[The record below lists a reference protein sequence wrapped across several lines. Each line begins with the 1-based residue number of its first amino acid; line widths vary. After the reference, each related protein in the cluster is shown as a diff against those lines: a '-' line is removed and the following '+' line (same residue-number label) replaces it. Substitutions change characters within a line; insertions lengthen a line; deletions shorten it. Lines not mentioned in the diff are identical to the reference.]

1 MLSLYQ
7 GLLLLSPFSS
17 TNSYGTYS
25 PVRYGV
31 GHLSLFARIAKYP
44 TQYHLGVVELQ
55 MTNTSSGRDIVYTS
69 SVNSQPLDGS
79 GLTFSTDFGDGPVR
93 MTLFYN
99 TTTGRYQDSTQA
111 LLGRERLTTMV
122 VRPVDPA
129 VGVPQC
135 GVLDLPVV
143 VFPNSSLVN
152 HTSCSAGS
160 SAVMWADDMSGD
172 YFYSSEGLLSNYL
185 STGPHTPL
193 ALVSLFSLSLSPPT
207 CHLLTPSLPLFCCAV
222 LSQYITLTPFIT
234 GNTYSTITELAFG
247 MARNANMFA
256 HVRLALYDSN
266 QTLVMESQEVE
277 LFNAQDAVLFFPLL
291 SQVKLSPA
299 SKYYVAYW
307 SDVTL
312 YSAAGSSYDAECYYG
327 LTYRYNDDD
336 HISPWPVN
344 IGTYEVRAKNA
355 LYICSVCGCALLM
368 LLFYVCVWFCSQ
380 ADFFNCNPLPVAVLG
395 CSTTGEAPVVPPL
408 CPPAEEGSSTG
419 SMLGVAIVGLLLG
432 VGLTL
437 LSVWMYQTGKCAAC
451 KREGGMGSSDDD
463 IPPRQPRRG
472 RDELRTGLMD

>member
-1 MLSLYQ
+1 MPVSFGDVSPNDLDPYELDEYGDFLIPDLISFRYFQVNTPGTTAYQLSYFTLANPEAVVHMRLGLFTTNTSVINSFASTPIFTLLANASFSFFCLSLYQ

-185 STGPHTPL
+185 STGPHT
-193 ALVSLFSLSLSPPT
+193 LSP
-207 CHLLTPSLPLFCCAV
+207 SF
-222 LSQYITLTPFIT
+222 LS
-234 GNTYSTITELAFG
+234 
-247 MARNANMFA
+247 R
-256 HVRLALYDSN
+256 
-266 QTLVMESQEVE
+266 
-277 LFNAQDAVLFFPLL
+277 
-291 SQVKLSPA
+291 
-299 SKYYVAYW
+299 
-307 SDVTL
+307 
-312 YSAAGSSYDAECYYG
+312 
-327 LTYRYNDDD
+327 
-336 HISPWPVN
+336 
-344 IGTYEVRAKNA
+344 
-355 LYICSVCGCALLM
+355 
-368 LLFYVCVWFCSQ
+368 CSQ
-380 ADFFNCNPLPVAVLG
+380 FAFLLPTQV
-395 CSTTGEAPVVPPL
+395 CFSHF
-408 CPPAEEGSSTG
+408 
-419 SMLGVAIVGLLLG
+419 
-432 VGLTL
+432 
-437 LSVWMYQTGKCAAC
+437 
-451 KREGGMGSSDDD
+451 
-463 IPPRQPRRG
+463 
-472 RDELRTGLMD
+472 